1 MSNELIQVLCRGLL
15 DELESAD
22 AFVCMAQE
30 ISRLDLKV
38 RFIHYAQEELNHA
51 SYLSGLLGQLA
62 PDLACVSPHEPPD
75 FSEGLMAF
83 MVTYLAKEEAAVFYY
98 ETLLNMVEKREEK
111 AVLQRIYEEEK
122 GHYEDITEIIKA
134 YAADIMEAGHV

>member
-1 MSNELIQVLCRGLL
+1 MSNELVQVLCRGLL

-30 ISRLDLKV
+30 ISRLDLKLQ
-38 RFIHYAQEELNHA
+38 FIQYAQEELSHA
-51 SYLSGLLGQLA
+51 SYLSALLGRLA
-62 PDLACVSPHEPPD
+62 PDLVCASPSEPPD

-98 ETLLNMVEKREEK
+98 ETLLNMVEKDDDRAILK
-111 AVLQRIYEEEK
+111 RIYEEEK
-122 GHYEDITEIIKA
+122 GHYEDLTEIIKA
-134 YAADIMEAGHV
+134 HAVDIMEAGYA